1 MSDADRQRTV
11 IIAGATGRTGPTVV
25 RTFLQAGYQVIAV
38 GRDES
43 RLSSTLERIPGG
55 ERVLPAVADLVDPG
69 QVQRVVDRTLERF
82 GRVNAMVDL
91 AQSGA
96 GWRPF
101 GETTLDDLR
110 KTIEGGLYTAYNL
123 CHAVVP
129 PMLAQGEGYIVTVAG
144 GSASD
149 PGYGRG
155 LFGATK
161 AAVVTMTK
169 GIARDYK
176 AQGIRANCLVAGTIA
191 TDAAR
196 GHLSEEDFRAAAT
209 MQEFADALQFLA
221 SPAASGLSGAAVE
234 LNGRE
239 VD

>member
-1 MSDADRQRTV
+1 V

-25 RTFLQAGYQVIAV
+25 RTFLAAGYQVTATGRNAERLNALARDLGGGDAV
-38 GRDES
+38 LGV
-43 RLSSTLERIPGG
+43 T
-55 ERVLPAVADLVDPG
+55 ADLADPAAAR
-69 QVQRVVDRTLERF
+69 RVVEQTLVRF
-82 GRVNAMVDL
+82 GRLDATVDL
-91 AQSGA
+91 AQAGA
-96 GWRPF
+96 AWRPF
-101 GETTLDDLR
+101 AETSLDDLR
-110 KTIEGGLYTAYNL
+110 RTVEGGLYTAYNL
-123 CHAVVP
+123 CRAAIE
-129 PMLAQGEGYIVTVAG
+129 PMLAHGEGYIVTVAG
-144 GSASD
+144 GSAFD

-196 GHLSEEDFRAAAT
+196 ERMSAEDFRAAAT

-221 SPAASGLSGAAVE
+221 SPAASGLSGAAIE